1 MHYSQNDFIF
11 RVHHFKADV
20 ISLDH
25 IILLQNVY
33 LFLHLYTEA
42 NNAKSLF
49 QFSNNKLM

>member
-11 RVHHFKADV
+11 RVRHFKADV
-20 ISLDH
+20 IGPHCYKMYTYSY
-25 IILLQNVY
+25 IILY
-33 LFLHLYTEA
+33 IEA